1 MPLVRH
7 TGFVVHNNTK
17 QSVDQV
23 ANNTLRVVN
32 NGSTTVR
39 FHVNFSLPSG
49 WEYLGNPEKD
59 IELAGNDSI
68 FLPVRLIVNRDS
80 KGGTSYIV
88 TAWLSSEKGVQF
100 SSQNWYVTIPIHSE
114 WNALIPVKQQ
124 YFITGNDSSGFR
136 VRFEIWEMPMN
147 NFAFPLFRSS
157 IGSITIE

>member
-1 MPLVRH
+1 MYQRLICLFFVVVLALLSCVR
-7 TGFVVHNNTK
+7 TAYAGSYGIQASFVHNNTK

-100 SSQNWYVTIPIHSE
+100 SSQNWYVT
-114 WNALIPVKQQ
+114 
-124 YFITGNDSSGFR
+124 
-136 VRFEIWEMPMN
+136 
-147 NFAFPLFRSS
+147 
-157 IGSITIE
+157 